1 MSTTTINTNQLVK
14 ALEILA
20 SNPALVKTILSSA
33 KQTVTIQ
40 PKPVKMP
47 EPQPDA
53 LRYAGSIV
61 TGSSVTKYGKN
72 RDWQAVTVYGSYIR
86 TEDGAQML
94 RVREN
99 GEARV
104 IALATFSGT
113 INRRWPTG
121 ISTERYQN
129 GRRIA

>member
-1 MSTTTINTNQLVK
+1 MSTTTINTTDLVK

-20 SNPALVKTILSSA
+20 NNPALVKTILSSA
-33 KQTVTIQ
+33 KHTVTIE

-53 LRYAGSIV
+53 LKYAGSTV
-61 TGSSVTKYGKN
+61 TGSSVTKYGKV
-72 RDWQAVTVYGSYIR
+72 RDWQAVTVYGSYVR
-86 TEDGAQML
+86 TEDGASML
-94 RVREN
+94 RIREN

-104 IALATFSGT
+104 IALATFTGS

-121 ISTERYQN
+121 ISTESWKN